1 MGSTQGSTQEWAPM
15 PKLSESVMEMFN
27 MKGRVAIITGASGGI
42 GYEAARAL
50 AEAGCNAGSQHEIKY
65 LHD

>member
-1 MGSTQGSTQEWAPM
+1 MGSTEGSNQEWAPM
-15 PKLSESVMEMFN
+15 PKLPGSVMEMFN

-50 AEAGCNAGSQHEIKY
+50 AEAGCNAGSPHEME
-65 LHD
+65 